1 MARYKVVE
9 ALQKSKTE
17 KGFYWVVKA
26 TGEDGKEYTGDL
38 WKATQPEAGK
48 SFTADLTMT
57 NYGYSFKNV
66 VWEGEVVKKSYID
79 NRAKYDFDK
88 KEKIERDKETSL
100 RIARQGFM
108 QVAINLLPSYKGDI
122 DKWLTDI
129 QKIEPIFRFYLEKG
143 EL

>member
-1 MARYKVVE
+1 MRYTVVE
-9 ALQKSKTE
+9 ALQKNKTE

-57 NYGYSFKNV
+57 NYGQSFKNV
-66 VWEGEVVKKSYID
+66 VWEGEEKKKSYVD
-79 NRAKYDFDK
+79 NRAKYDFSK
-88 KEKIERDKETSL
+88 EEKIENDKKTSE

-108 QVAINLLPSYKGDI
+108 QVAVSLFPNYKGDV
-122 DKWLTDI
+122 DKWLADI
-129 QKIEPIFRFYLEKG
+129 RKIEPIFREYLSSG